1 MALSQASPL
10 DEASPHI
17 TSLFIHR
24 AISGIQICSLTL
36 WFSIYKSVLVASSAS
51 PHKFTVFLSS
61 HHRHWKKQP
70 THVPY
75 SVSEVK
81 CTFARAYS
89 RELMKKPKSIKHFP
103 SADKIK
109 AKLLGVN
116 IYKSL
121 VVSSTQ
127 FLLSFR
133 FRWSA
138 TEGREG
144 GIKICCCVASP
155 RETEKFPFLRHFLFA
170 LKWILM

>member
-1 MALSQASPL
+1 M
-10 DEASPHI
+10 
-17 TSLFIHR
+17 
-24 AISGIQICSLTL
+24 
-36 WFSIYKSVLVASSAS
+36 LVSSSAS
-51 PHKFTVFLSS
+51 PHKFTVVLSS

-70 THVPY
+70 THVSY
-75 SVSEVK
+75 YVSEVK

-121 VVSSTQ
+121 VVSPTQ

-133 FRWSA
+133 FWWSA
-138 TEGREG
+138 TEVKAKGARF
-144 GIKICCCVASP
+144 VVVP
-155 RETEKFPFLRHFLFA
+155 RNRKVSFSSSLSVYVKMNSNVIIFIISTLALFPLLIECYAEKCPTSKRAGKKVVQWRPPGYLGFEN
-170 LKWILM
+170 